1 MGPGTQSDVR
11 PTAHSLIEALL
22 DPGEE
27 VEHEVVVGERTV
39 AVTSNRIAIIEADR
53 VTLSISI
60 EDIKRIELDIERDRS
75 GMLVIVPDESIDHPG
90 VLTFDRDGC
99 APAGSVLVT
108 VGRRLATS

>member
-1 MGPGTQSDVR
+1 MGPSTQSEVR
-11 PTAHSLIEALL
+11 PSGHSLITALL

-27 VEHEVVVGERTV
+27 VEHEIAVGEKTV
-39 AVTSNRIAIIEADR
+39 AVTTNRIAIVEADR

-60 EDIKRIELDIERDRS
+60 ADIKRIELDIEKDRS

-99 APAGSVLVT
+99 APAGTVLVT

>member
-11 PTAHSLIEALL
+11 PTDHSLIAGLL

-27 VEHEVVVGERTV
+27 VEHEIAVGDQTV

-53 VTLSISI
+53 VSLSISI
-60 EDIKRIELDIERDRS
+60 DDIKRIELDIERDRS
-75 GMLVIVPDESIDHPG
+75 GMLVIVPDENIDHPG

-99 APAGSVLVT
+99 APASIVLVT
-108 VGRRLATS
+108 VGRRLAAS